1 MLEEH
6 KTFESRVA
14 ADAGMIL
21 DRQPQP
27 LREAKLPKGLT
38 LVSADNHVELT
49 EDIFYQNFP
58 ARLRDAAPRVWF
70 DKYWR
75 VGFKETMEAYPI
87 GSNIDEALTRSVLN
101 DGFDFDIRNR
111 HLDAEGI
118 AKEIV
123 YPQSLLAFI
132 RHPDQE
138 LQQLMYSTY
147 NEWIAKLGAENS
159 GRFYGVG
166 ICNNWW
172 DPKKAESAIRQIVDL
187 GLKSVILPFSPG
199 KDVDGKP
206 IDYAGTDMEPL
217 WAAAEEAG
225 LPVSFHIGE
234 VPAQGGRGAFGTFF
248 IVQAA
253 PFRRVLGNLIF
264 GGILDRRPKLR
275 IVFAEGGI
283 NWVAG
288 ALQDAELT
296 YGAHREL
303 FDWPLRHRPSYYWHN
318 HCYAT
323 FQTDPIGIKLIEQIG
338 ADRVMWAQDYPHSE
352 GTFGYTADALAEI
365 TDAVSDADARKILGG
380 TALELYKLNQNG
392 SRHDRCTS
400 TAAAGPS
407 VSRTHSQGANN
418 G

>member
-6 KTFESRVA
+6 KTFESRAA
-14 ADAGMIL
+14 ADAGMIV
-21 DRQPQP
+21 DREPQS

-75 VGFKETMEAYPI
+75 VGFKETMEAYPT
-87 GSNIDEALTRSVLN
+87 GSNIDAALTRSVLN
-101 DGFDFDIRNR
+101 DGFDFAIRNR

-147 NEWIAKLGAENS
+147 NEYIAKLGAENP

-172 DPKKAESAIRQIVDL
+172 DPKKAEAAIRQIVDL
-187 GLKSVILPFSPG
+187 RLKSFILPFSPG
-199 KDVDGKP
+199 KDVNGQP
-206 IDYAGTDMEPL
+206 INYASPDMDRL

-234 VPAQGGRGAFGTFF
+234 VPSQGGRGGFGTFF

-253 PFRRVLGNLIF
+253 PFRRVLGNL
-264 GGILDRRPKLR
+264 RR
-275 IVFAEGGI
+275 
-283 NWVAG
+283 
-288 ALQDAELT
+288 
-296 YGAHREL
+296 
-303 FDWPLRHRPSYYWHN
+303 
-318 HCYAT
+318 
-323 FQTDPIGIKLIEQIG
+323 
-338 ADRVMWAQDYPHSE
+338 HS
-352 GTFGYTADALAEI
+352 
-365 TDAVSDADARKILGG
+365 
-380 TALELYKLNQNG
+380 
-392 SRHDRCTS
+392 
-400 TAAAGPS
+400 
-407 VSRTHSQGANN
+407 
-418 G
+418 